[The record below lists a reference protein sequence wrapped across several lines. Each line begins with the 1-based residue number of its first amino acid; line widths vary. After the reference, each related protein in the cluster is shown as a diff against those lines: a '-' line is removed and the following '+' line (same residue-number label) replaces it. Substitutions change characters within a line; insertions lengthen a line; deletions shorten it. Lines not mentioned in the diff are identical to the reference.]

1 MDALAGEHMSDKKNL
16 SKDSG
21 GFTLLEALIA
31 LVILTGG
38 LLALATAFS
47 EGMIIVTTAHYHQIA
62 KEKAS
67 EAIESVFT
75 SRDTRIIVWNAVRNV
90 SKGGVFLDYA
100 QPIRDPGPDGLV
112 NTADDGAEEA
122 EKLPG
127 PDNQLGTEDDIEVP
141 LSSFSREVEITDLSA
156 SLRRIRIIIDYKIGH
171 LSRKYELV
179 TYISSFA

>member
-1 MDALAGEHMSDKKNL
+1 MFTFKSISKN
-16 SKDSG
+16 SA

-67 EAIESVFT
+67 EAVESVFT

-90 SKGGVFLDYA
+90 SKGGVFLDDP
-100 QPIRDPGPDGLV
+100 QPIRSPGPDGLV
-112 NTADDGAEEA
+112 NTADDGVEES
-122 EKLPG
+122 ETLPG
-127 PDNQLGTEDDIEVP
+127 PDNQLGTGDDIVVP
-141 LSSFSREVEITDLSA
+141 LNSFSREVQITDLS
-156 SLRRIRIIIDYKIGH
+156 SNLREIRIIIDYKVGH
-171 LSRKYELV
+171 LSRQYELV

>member
-1 MDALAGEHMSDKKNL
+1 MFAKKFHI
-16 SKDSG
+16 KDCA

-75 SRDTRIIVWNAVRNV
+75 SRDTRVIVWNSVRNV
-90 SKGGVFLDYA
+90 SHGGVFLDDP
-100 QPIRDPGPDGLV
+100 QPIRNPGPDGLV
-112 NTADDGAEEA
+112 NTADDGAEES
-122 EKLPG
+122 EILPG
-127 PDNQLGTEDDIEVP
+127 ADNLLGTSDDIVVP
-141 LSSFSREVEITDLSA
+141 LNTFSRGVEITDLGSN
-156 SLRRIRIIIDYKIGH
+156 LRQIRIIIDYRIGH
-171 LSRKYELV
+171 LSRQYELV
-179 TYISSFA
+179 TFISSFA

>member
-1 MDALAGEHMSDKKNL
+1 MLTNKYL
-16 SKDSG
+16 IKDSA
-21 GFTLLEALIA
+21 GFTLLEALIS
-31 LVILTGG
+31 LLILTGG

-47 EGMIIVTTAHYHQIA
+47 QGMIVVSTAHHHQIA

-90 SKGGVFLDYA
+90 SKGGVFLDDP
-100 QPIRDPGPDGLV
+100 QPIRNPGPDGLV
-112 NTADDGAEEA
+112 NTADDGAEES

-127 PDNQLGTEDDIEVP
+127 PDNQLGTEDDIVVP
-141 LSSFSREVEITDLSA
+141 LNNFSREIEITDLGG
-156 SLRRIRIIIDYKIGH
+156 SLRQIRIIIDYKIGH
-171 LSRKYELV
+171 LDRKYELV